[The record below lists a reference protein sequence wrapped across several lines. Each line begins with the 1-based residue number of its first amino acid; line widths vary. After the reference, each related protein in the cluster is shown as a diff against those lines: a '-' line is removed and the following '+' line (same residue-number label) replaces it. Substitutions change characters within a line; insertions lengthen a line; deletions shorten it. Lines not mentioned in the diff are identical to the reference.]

1 LRNAERAELQ
11 HTSFVQYQEK
21 ADASEKKNLRLEDK
35 IVFLIVCPLDKY
47 LSPTLVGYKKAATC
61 PVHQHLFC
69 PVHVC
74 IFASNTGQLVL
85 SCPVSHFLTDQTH
98 P

>member
-11 HTSFVQYQEK
+11 HTSFVQYQ
-21 ADASEKKNLRLEDK
+21 KKNLRLEDK
-35 IVFLIVCPLDKY
+35 IIFLIVCPLDKY

-74 IFASNTGQLVL
+74 IFASNTGQLFL
-85 SCPVSHFLTDQTH
+85 SCPVPHFLTNQTH
-98 P
+98 PKGTK